1 MRLYH
6 YLIKAVQEY
15 LDDACPKKMSDEEIM
30 ETLYYVKNLRNC
42 MTDEIDLHVAD
53 YLMSS
58 LLKEGRSRGGLVF
71 CNFPPSGEV
80 NFNSNSLLEIFEA
93 IPRKGRMKL
102 IEGAFKTA
110 KKRGIIAQECKLRP
124 F

>member
-1 MRLYH
+1 MSLYH

-15 LDDACPKKMSDEEIM
+15 VDDTCPKKMSDEEVM
-30 ETLYYVKNLRNC
+30 ETLYYVKNLSSCLEN
-42 MTDEIDLHVAD
+42 EVDLHIAN
-53 YLMSS
+53 YLISM
-58 LLKEGRSRGGLVF
+58 LLREGRSRGGLVF
-71 CNFPPSGEV
+71 CNFTPSGEI

-93 IPRKGRMKL
+93 IPRKSRMKI

-110 KKRGIIAQECKLRP
+110 KKRGIVAQECRLRP